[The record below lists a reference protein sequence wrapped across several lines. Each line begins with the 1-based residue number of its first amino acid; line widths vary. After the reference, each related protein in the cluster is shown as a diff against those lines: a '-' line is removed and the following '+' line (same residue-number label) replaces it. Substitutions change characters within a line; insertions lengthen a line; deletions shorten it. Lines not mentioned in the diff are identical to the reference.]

1 MQKNISMNKSK
12 LNAIYDDDLIKLID
26 QLGLKEKLENRELKC
41 KFTGEIIT
49 FKNLYSIFPE
59 SGDIKFVCD
68 SPEAVKLFITY
79 INDRKI

>member
-1 MQKNISMNKSK
+1 MNKSK

-26 QLGLKEKLENRELKC
+26 QLGLKKKLENRELKC

-49 FKNLYSIFPE
+49 LENLYSIFPE

>member
-1 MQKNISMNKSK
+1 MQKSISMNKSK
-12 LNAIYDDDLIKLID
+12 LNAIYDDDL
-26 QLGLKEKLENRELKC
+26 
-41 KFTGEIIT
+41 T